1 MKITK
6 TIKQGQKR
14 FTNTYTC
21 LDKFLGNISS
31 MDNNSSDLDGKMK
44 ESDSNIDM
52 LVD

>member
-6 TIKQGQKR
+6 TIKQKQKR

-21 LDKFLGNISS
+21 LDIFLGNISS
-31 MDNNSSDLDGKMK
+31 MDNNSSDVDGKMK